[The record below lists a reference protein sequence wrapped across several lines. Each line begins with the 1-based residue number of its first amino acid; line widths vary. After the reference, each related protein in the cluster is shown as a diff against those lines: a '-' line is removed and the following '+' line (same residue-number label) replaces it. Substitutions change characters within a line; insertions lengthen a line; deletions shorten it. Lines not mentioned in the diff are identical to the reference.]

1 MATVPELPLGQ
12 MVFFC
17 LAKAGEL
24 VFVLFFW
31 FGRQGKGSMPM
42 KDTRQ
47 GGIYTIYIY
56 IYINC

>member
-24 VFVLFFW
+24 VFVLSFW
-31 FGRQGKGSMPM
+31 FARQGKGSMRM
-42 KDTRQ
+42 TDTRQ
-47 GGIYTIYIY
+47 GGIYTMYI
-56 IYINC
+56 

>member
-56 IYINC
+56 I

>member
-24 VFVLFFW
+24 VFVLSFW
-31 FGRQGKGSMPM
+31 FARQGKGSIPM
-42 KDTRQ
+42 KGHQARRDL
-47 GGIYTIYIY
+47 YHLYIS
-56 IYINC
+56 C